1 MQDRCVILVA
11 NRGFALSSSRR
22 LLIRRFLDCGWRVVI
37 ATADDEYSR
46 ALCDDGAIL
55 ESVDFSRGGF
65 SIVRDAAAFRRLRT
79 IYRKWVPRLVHHF
92 HAKPIIF
99 GSIVAGG
106 TQPKPVTINTVTGL
120 GHAFVNGGA
129 VRSLAAVGYRLALRN
144 ADVTVFQNRDD
155 LELFVTRQWV
165 RRPNTRLIVGSGVDT
180 GRFRMAE
187 LDSGSR
193 SGAKV
198 IMVGRLIWQKGIR
211 EFIEAARR
219 LKARRQDVEFILA
232 GEEDPVHPDAV
243 PMSWLEEQCRSGA
256 VTFAGY
262 VRQIDSLLRE
272 ADIFVL
278 PSYYREGVPRVALEA
293 AACGV
298 PTVAADVPGT
308 REAVRDGETGY
319 LVPAKNVEAL
329 TQRIED
335 LLENPERRRA
345 MGRRARL
352 LVEGDFDIKAITQR
366 YIDTYNAVGVEI

>member
-1 MQDRCVILVA
+1 MQDRCAILVA

-22 LLIRRFLDCGWRVVI
+22 LLIRRFLDRGWRVVI

-46 ALCDDGAIL
+46 VLCDDGAIL
-55 ESVDFSRGGF
+55 ESVDFSRGGL
-65 SIVRDAAAFRRLRT
+65 SIVRDAVAFRRLRT
-79 IYRKWVPRLVHHF
+79 IYRKWEPRLVHHF

-99 GSIVAGG
+99 GSIAARGA
-106 TQPKPVTINTVTGL
+106 QPKPVTINTVTGL

-155 LELFVTRQWV
+155 LELFVARQWV
-165 RRPNTRLIVGSGVDT
+165 RRSDTRLIVGSGVDT
-180 GRFRMAE
+180 GRFCMNE
-187 LDSGSR
+187 FDSSAC

-198 IMVGRLIWQKGIR
+198 VMVGRLIWQKGIR
-211 EFIEAARR
+211 EFVEAAIR

-232 GEEDPVHPDAV
+232 GEEDPIHPDAV

-272 ADIFVL
+272 AAIFVL
-278 PSYYREGVPRVALEA
+278 PSYREGVPRVVLEA

-319 LVPAKNVEAL
+319 LVPAKNVAAL
-329 TQRIED
+329 IQRIED
-335 LLENPERRRA
+335 LLANPGRRRA

-352 LVEGDFDIKAITQR
+352 LVEGNFNIKAITQC